1 MAKTKKVNGLKS
13 RGLHIIVIVGPT
25 ATGKSVLAVH
35 LAKKFSG
42 EIISADSRQIYRG
55 LDIGTEKITEKEM
68 GGILHHLLSIA
79 DPKHRYTVTD
89 FKHDATEAV
98 RYIVQKGKLPIVVG
112 GTGFYIQAL
121 VDGIDFPSVPPN
133 PVLRKTLGA
142 KTVDELVRNLQKLD
156 PARVDTIDVKNRR
169 RLVRAIEIAKATGQV
184 SPIHSKPN
192 YNALFIGLLI
202 DRDQLRSR
210 INKRLVGTLKK
221 GLVEET
227 KKLLD
232 ILPHERINELGLE
245 YRIVTRFI
253 RDEITEEETRK
264 LLEYELW
271 HYAKRQMTWFKRDKR
286 ILWFNSTDTRKIEAA
301 VRKFLAD

>member
-1 MAKTKKVNGLKS
+1 M
-13 RGLHIIVIVGPT
+13 HIIVIVGPT
-25 ATGKSVLAVH
+25 ATGKSALAVH
-35 LAKKFSG
+35 LAKKFYG

-68 GGILHHLLSIA
+68 GGIPHHLLSIA

-184 SPIHSKPN
+184 PPIHSKPN

-210 INKRLVGTLKK
+210 INKRLAGTLKK

-232 ILPHERINELGLE
+232 VLPHERINELGLE